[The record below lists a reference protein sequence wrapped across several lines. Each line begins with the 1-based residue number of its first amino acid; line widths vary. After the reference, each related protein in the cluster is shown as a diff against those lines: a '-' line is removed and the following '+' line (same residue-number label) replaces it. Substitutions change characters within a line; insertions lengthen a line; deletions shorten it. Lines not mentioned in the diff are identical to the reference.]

1 MKIIDKVDHL
11 NEFDKK
17 GKTALHLA
25 IENQNMEVLI
35 ALLESKKPVDINILS
50 KDEKITPLCTAIN
63 LNFLEGAEYLLKN
76 HADAN
81 FVMD

>member
-1 MKIIDKVDHL
+1 
-11 NEFDKK
+11 
-17 GKTALHLA
+17 
-25 IENQNMEVLI
+25 MEVLI
-35 ALLESKKPVDINILS
+35 ALLKSKKPVDINILS

-81 FVMD
+81 FAMD